1 MDSTDLIISLFNQ
14 YLLLIQYIIGGNK
27 FSQIVQT
34 HEQTTVQMPR
44 AAAAVVPGARG
55 HVGLWLRL
63 GIRKVCRMQ
72 QAINTEGGVTVSH
85 AKAGGRQNRE
95 VLQTEQRS

>member
-1 MDSTDLIISLFNQ
+1 MDSTDLIISLCNQ

-34 HEQTTVQMPR
+34 HEQTTVQIPR

-55 HVGLWLRL
+55 HVGPWLRL
-63 GIRKVCRMQ
+63 GIDLSTLTDEEAKHVWEVVQRDFDLRRKEEERL
-72 QAINTEGGVTVSH
+72 E
-85 AKAGGRQNRE
+85 
-95 VLQTEQRS
+95 